1 MSGSLTEKGR
11 TMIHYDCPHCGHTLA
26 IPEEFAGKKGRC
38 NKCSA
43 EIAVPRTMDE
53 MVPTFESAT
62 PTRRIPKPLL
72 YGAGAVAG
80 ALVLML
86 AFFGG
91 LSLIVDD
98 LSTEMSEIVDEV
110 GTEFQENPHKGL
122 RGEIEELSL
131 KGDQASMQI
140 RLEELENQ
148 LEASKDADFKTAAQL
163 AVTALEEDLANL
175 NDELEAER
183 LAKEVEE
190 TQRLVTLVRGVPD
203 IPSWQDKLA
212 VKLGHGDAS
221 NQIDETGEHAD
232 RIHALLNGARRIFQD
247 DEDATLEQ
255 AIKTIKAAS
264 KYWPDINNE
273 ESINLLLLAIAT
285 KLEEVQAHLENP
297 TVDEN
302 GNPIKLKKNTLQ
314 TISQEVFA
322 YLEYEYIRPQ
332 MEARARKHANRAAA
346 VAQIRANKQRYEG
359 IGASINA
366 EKAAALQNRGAMSDA
381 MMGIML
387 QNEANRQGAQQR
399 ILNR

>member
-1 MSGSLTEKGR
+1 
-11 TMIHYDCPHCGHTLA
+11 
-26 IPEEFAGKKGRC
+26 
-38 NKCSA
+38 
-43 EIAVPRTMDE
+43 
-53 MVPTFESAT
+53 
-62 PTRRIPKPLL
+62 
-72 YGAGAVAG
+72 
-80 ALVLML
+80 ML